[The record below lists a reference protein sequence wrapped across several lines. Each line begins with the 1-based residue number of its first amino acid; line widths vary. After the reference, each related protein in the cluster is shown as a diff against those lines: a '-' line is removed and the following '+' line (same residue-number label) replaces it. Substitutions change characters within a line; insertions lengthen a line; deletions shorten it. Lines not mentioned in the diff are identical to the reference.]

1 MISGPHPQESAL
13 WKKLESAREPTAR
26 CLVLR
31 ELADHVG
38 RYDLARSLALAEQG
52 IEVASLNNLTY
63 EGALCRLERARS
75 LRLLGQYAEAKAT
88 LEGLCPIF
96 LDSGDTSSAGL
107 AIKTKAATYLDLGE
121 LQEALDANEEAL
133 PFSMPV
139 AIRSTIAAP

>member
-1 MISGPHPQESAL
+1 
-13 WKKLESAREPTAR
+13 
-26 CLVLR
+26 LR